1 MFGPLGGC
9 LRLVESLPG
18 DGLADDYTE
27 GLVAVLEHFVGQIE
41 HGDVEL
47 DAQPLAPIAHP
58 SESCRKSVGN
68 MSDFSRGFR

>member
-27 GLVAVLEHFVGQIE
+27 GLVAVFEHFVGQIE

-47 DAQPLAPIAHP
+47 DAQPLAQ
-58 SESCRKSVGN
+58 
-68 MSDFSRGFR
+68 